1 MAMGVHTHRRGRNA
15 KRAPMAEINVTPLV
29 DVMLVL
35 LIIFMVTAPML
46 VQSVPVNLPDV
57 DATPTEIEPDDSTI
71 IISVNERGIYFIER
85 DEGNPTAM
93 ILNEVV
99 DYCEKIKNTVPETRV
114 MIRGDD
120 QVAYGKVVALMGGLQ
135 GAGINNVGLIT
146 EAPDPEAD
154 L

>member
-1 MAMGVHTHRRGRNA
+1 MEPAPAPAPKRR
-15 KRAPMAEINVTPLV
+15 PMSEINVVPYI

-71 IISVNERGIYFIER
+71 IITVNERGIYYIER

-93 ILNEVV
+93 ILQEIV
-99 DYCEKIKNTVPETRV
+99 DYAEKIKATVPETRV

-120 QVAYGKVVALMGGLQ
+120 QVPYGKVVALMGGLQ
-135 GAGINNVGLIT
+135 GAGISNVGLIT
-146 EAPDPEAD
+146 EAPDPEASR
-154 L
+154 

>member
-1 MAMGVHTHRRGRNA
+1 MEPMQAPGA
-15 KRAPMAEINVTPLV
+15 KRRPMAEINVVPYI

-85 DEGNPTAM
+85 DEGQPTAM
-93 ILNEVV
+93 TLKEITS
-99 DYCEKIKNTVPETRV
+99 YSEKIKATVPDTRV
-114 MIRGDD
+114 MIRGDES
-120 QVAYGKVVALMGGLQ
+120 VPYGKVVALMGGLQ
-135 GAGINNVGLIT
+135 AVGINDVGLIT
-146 EAPDPEAD
+146 EAPDPEAGR
-154 L
+154 

>member
-1 MAMGVHTHRRGRNA
+1 MEPMQAPGA
-15 KRAPMAEINVTPLV
+15 KRRPMAEINVVPYI

-85 DEGNPTAM
+85 DEGQPTAM
-93 ILNEVV
+93 TLKEITS
-99 DYCEKIKNTVPETRV
+99 YSEKIKATVPDTRV
-114 MIRGDD
+114 MIRGDEN
-120 QVAYGKVVALMGGLQ
+120 VPYGKVVALMGGLQ
-135 GAGINNVGLIT
+135 AVGINDVGLIT
-146 EAPDPEAD
+146 EAPDPEAGR
-154 L
+154 

>member
-1 MAMGVHTHRRGRNA
+1 MEPAPAPAPKRR
-15 KRAPMAEINVTPLV
+15 PMSEINVVPYI

-71 IISVNERGIYFIER
+71 IITVNERGIYYIER

-93 ILNEVV
+93 ILQEIV
-99 DYCEKIKNTVPETRV
+99 DYAEKIKATVPETRV

-120 QVAYGKVVALMGGLQ
+120 QVPYGKVVA
-135 GAGINNVGLIT
+135 
-146 EAPDPEAD
+146 
-154 L
+154 